1 MDGPYYLIFR
11 QETIMECSP
20 YICFLIPLRYK
31 CAEDYHNKHT
41 KIALNRGDVHG
52 VAVSHGNLGFLKFY
66 NPLEYDLSVVY
77 QAVEYELAKEIGDF
91 GRTGIAM
98 NKIGEP

>member
-1 MDGPYYLIFR
+1 M
-11 QETIMECSP
+11 
-20 YICFLIPLRYK
+20 
-31 CAEDYHNKHT
+31 
-41 KIALNRGDVHG
+41 HG

-98 NKIGEP
+98 NKIGEPWLHLISLLLGMQFFEQLARGKRGGRGGWKKR